1 MTATKAF
8 RCKVTYYRILAD
20 SSDRVENE
28 IGNDQDVIMEED
40 EDEDESDER
49 VPEVVK
55 HFSFEESRLI

>member
-1 MTATKAF
+1 M
-8 RCKVTYYRILAD
+8 TYYRILAD